1 MRVCCFFS
9 PVFLA
14 ANDHRASSSGSST
27 SGSSG
32 ANTRTSDT
40 SSSDNSSRLPPPPS
54 PRLGGRIYSLG
65 CSGPSDHGSSGA
77 GGAWV
82 CDFSGTICVFAAS
95 EGREDCGF
103 FFFWWWAEEE
113 ECFWLGEGEGFG
125 DGDGEEEVD
134 VD

>member
-1 MRVCCFFS
+1 MCCFFS

-27 SGSSG
+27 SG
-32 ANTRTSDT
+32 TRTSGT

-65 CSGPSDHGSSGA
+65 CSGPSDHGSAGA

-82 CDFSGTICVFAAS
+82 CDFSGTVCGFAAS

-103 FFFWWWAEEE
+103 FFWWWAEEE
-113 ECFWLGEGEGFG
+113 DCFWLGEGEGLGDG